1 MTKLYVICGHGA
13 GDPGAVGGGK
23 NEAALVRQ
31 LAAHMRA
38 IGGSNVEV
46 LDTSKNWF
54 ASDLVNSALK
64 RKVGSS
70 PVIEL
75 HMDSADVPARG
86 GHVEIKKGYS
96 PDAWDKALAANI
108 AKMFPGRDDR
118 IRYRSDL
125 ANVNRAATYG
135 INYRLLECCFIS
147 DSADRAKFTAQMDD
161 VAKAILAAFG
171 ISTGAVPYRI
181 VKNNLIVWDAPKK
194 GARRLT
200 TMPKGA
206 VKSVTG
212 TVEADGL
219 LWAAFTAKATG
230 KTRYFKIGTLD
241 GKTVYAEKA

>member
-31 LAAHMRA
+31 LAAHMKA
-38 IGGSNVEV
+38 LGGSNVEV
-46 LDTSKNWF
+46 LDSSKNWY
-54 ASDLVNSALK
+54 ASSLVNSALK
-64 RKVGSS
+64 KKVGSN

-75 HMDSADVPARG
+75 HMDSASASAKG
-86 GHVEIKKGYS
+86 GHVIISAKYS
-96 PDAWDKALAANI
+96 ADAWDKALAANI
-108 AKMFPGRDDR
+108 AKMFPGRSES
-118 IRYRSDL
+118 IVKRSDL
-125 ANVNRAATYG
+125 ANINRAAAQG

-147 DSADRAKFTAQMDD
+147 DSADRAKFIAQMDD
-161 VAKAILAAFG
+161 VAKTILAAFG

-181 VKNNLIVWDAPKK
+181 VKNNLIVWDKPQK

-241 GKTVYAEKA
+241 GKTKYAEKA